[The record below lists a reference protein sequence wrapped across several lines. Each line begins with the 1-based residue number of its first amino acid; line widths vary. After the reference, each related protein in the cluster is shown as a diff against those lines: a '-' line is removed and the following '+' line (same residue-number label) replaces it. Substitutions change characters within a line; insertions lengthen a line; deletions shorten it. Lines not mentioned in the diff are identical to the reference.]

1 MKKRKLISLLLMI
14 TMVLPISVGCGN
26 SSVSSQ
32 AEEATEETE
41 VVDTKL
47 VSDIKSCLENLVE
60 TNKQYFLK
68 YAYAK
73 VANTQSAFKSVYD
86 DTPILTEEVDKI
98 IVITHQ
104 HSYFSTVD
112 TKVKEAKSHLLNSQD
127 ILEVATKAPSE
138 FDVTAFNEAYTSY
151 TKSIIDASDEAGKI
165 S

>member
-1 MKKRKLISLLLMI
+1 MKKRKLILLLLMI

-73 VANTQSAFKSVYD
+73 VANTQSAFKFVYD

-98 IVITHQ
+98 IVITNQ

-112 TKVKEAKSHLLNSQD
+112 TKVAKSHLLNSQD
-127 ILEVATKAPSE
+127 ILEVATKTPSE
-138 FDVTAFNEAYTSY
+138 FDVTAFNKAYTSY